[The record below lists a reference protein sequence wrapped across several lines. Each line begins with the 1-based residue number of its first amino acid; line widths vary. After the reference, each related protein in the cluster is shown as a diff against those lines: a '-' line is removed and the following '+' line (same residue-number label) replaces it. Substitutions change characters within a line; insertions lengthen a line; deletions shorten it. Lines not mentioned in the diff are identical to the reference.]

1 MDLRLLQAFRA
12 TMENRSFTRAA
23 LVLGVSQPA
32 VSTQIARLEDML
44 GFALFHRARGRI
56 EPTAEALLFH
66 AEAARA
72 LSHVD
77 RLTDAADEIRAG
89 RSGYLTLVSHP
100 WAVLAL
106 LPQVIADFR
115 RERPSV
121 HIRVITRS
129 SEDIRGVVAPE
140 AIDIGISEPPIEAS
154 LARVHRF
161 AMTCEV
167 VMPPDDPLAAKSVLR
182 PEDLTSRPLI
192 ALYNEHMTFRRT
204 ARAFAEARVRWQV
217 ATQVQFFASA
227 AEMVVAGVGLAIV
240 DPLTALVYRDRGLA
254 ARRFD
259 PPIGYEIELFR
270 TRDRKPSIIAAGF
283 EQKLLDRMATLGI
296 AAP

>member
-23 LVLGVSQPA
+23 STLGVSQPA

-44 GFALFHRARGRI
+44 GFALFHRVSGRI
-56 EPTAEALLFH
+56 RPTAEALLFH

-106 LPQVIADFR
+106 LPKVIADFR
-115 RERPSV
+115 HERPSV

-129 SEDIRGVVAPE
+129 SEDIRGVVAPD

-167 VMPPDDPLAAKSVLR
+167 IMPADDPLAER
-182 PEDLTSRPLI
+182 PALGPDELSERAFI
-192 ALYNEHMTFRRT
+192 ALYNEHMTFQRT
-204 ARAFAEARVRWQV
+204 ALAFAEAGARWQV

-227 AEMVVAGVGLAIV
+227 AEMVAAGVGLAIV
-240 DPLTALVYRDRGLA
+240 DPLTARTYRDRGLVS
-254 ARRFD
+254 RRFD
-259 PPIGYEIELFR
+259 PPIRYEIELFR
-270 TRDRKPSIIAAGF
+270 TRDRKPSTIAAVF
-283 EQKLLDRMATLGI
+283 EQKLLDHVAGLGI
-296 AAP
+296 TAS